1 MGKSLRLVV
10 SVVVTCVVAA
20 SGLAITYGVTKDR
33 IAEQER
39 LAEEKSLKAVLPD
52 AAEYVDAG
60 PDVLAAAQEAAGDI
74 DCSAVYR
81 ALGSDG
87 TLVGWGL
94 RVAGRGYGGPIQLVL
109 GLDSTGKVTGVTI
122 LTMNETPGLGTKVR
136 SEEWFLEQF
145 TDLPEGFGADD
156 VKKLDSISGST
167 KSSRG
172 VRNGVEAGGRIY
184 TDVLASMSGGE

>member
-1 MGKSLRLVV
+1 MAKSLRLVIA
-10 SVVVTCVVAA
+10 VVVTCVVAA
-20 SGLAITYGVTKDR
+20 SGLAVTYAVTKDR
-33 IAEQER
+33 IAEQQR
-39 LAEEKSLKAVLPD
+39 LAEEESLKAVLPD
-52 AAEYVDAG
+52 ATEFVDAG
-60 PDVLAAAQEAAGDI
+60 SEVLKAARVAAGDV
-74 DCSAVYR
+74 DCSAIYR
-81 ALGSDG
+81 AESADG

-122 LTMNETPGLGTKVR
+122 LTMNETPGLGTKVQ

-145 TDLPEGFGADD
+145 EELPLGFVAAD

-172 VRNGVEAGGRIY
+172 VRNGVEASGRIY
-184 TDVLASMSGGE
+184 ADVLSGLAGGE